1 MPEFNYEIQF
11 DVQFRDLDSMGHVNN
26 AVYASYIEQ
35 ARIQYLQDIVGDE
48 LGELTA
54 VIATLDMEFER
65 PIEYGETVTVLVRP
79 GTLGTTSVPIEY
91 EIRTENGRAATA
103 ETLLVAYSRNDEEPR
118 RIPDEWRKAIRA
130 HENR

>member
-1 MPEFNYEIQF
+1 MPQFNYEIQF

-35 ARIQYLQDIVGDE
+35 ARIQYLQDLVGDE
-48 LGELTA
+48 FGELTA

-65 PIEYGETVTVLVRP
+65 PIEYGETVTVLVRA

-130 HENR
+130 RENR

>member
-26 AVYASYIEQ
+26 AAYASYIEQ

-65 PIEYGETVTVLVRP
+65 PIEYGERVTVPVRA

-91 EIRTENGRAATA
+91 EIRTENGCAATA
-103 ETLLVAYSRNDEEPR
+103 ETLLVAYSRSDEEPR
-118 RIPDEWRKAIRA
+118 PIPDEWRKAIRA